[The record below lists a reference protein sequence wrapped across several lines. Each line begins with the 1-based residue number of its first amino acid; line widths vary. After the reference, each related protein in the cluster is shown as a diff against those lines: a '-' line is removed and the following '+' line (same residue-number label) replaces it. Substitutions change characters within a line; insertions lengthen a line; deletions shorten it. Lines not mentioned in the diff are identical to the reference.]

1 MTLAWSI
8 SHEEKLV
15 VVHIRS
21 TLELEDVGG
30 IYAVMA
36 AEGAFSY
43 RKLVDLSFAPL
54 TMNVAGIT
62 KLSQLVGTAAGD
74 APRGPV
80 ACVVNSEIAHE
91 MIEIFDR
98 KMSLDR
104 PLRIFRDT
112 AAAMRWL
119 DEIAPAGGSS

>member
-1 MTLAWSI
+1 MTPAWSI

-15 VVHIRS
+15 VVHIAS
-21 TLELEDVGG
+21 TIELEDVRS
-30 IYAVMA
+30 IYTAMA
-36 AEGAFSY
+36 TEGAFSY

-54 TMNVAGIT
+54 TLDVAGIA
-62 KLSQLVGTAAGD
+62 KISQLAGAAAGD
-74 APRGPV
+74 VRRGPV
-80 ACVVNSEIAHE
+80 AFVINSEIARE

-98 KMSLDR
+98 KISLDR

-119 DEIAPAGGSS
+119 DEIAPPGGS

>member
-1 MTLAWSI
+1 MYSRE
-8 SHEEKLV
+8 S
-15 VVHIRS
+15 S
-21 TLELEDVGG
+21 
-30 IYAVMA
+30 A
-36 AEGAFSY
+36 ARATGHASRPAGA
-43 RKLVDLSFAPL
+43 
-54 TMNVAGIT
+54 
-62 KLSQLVGTAAGD
+62 AAGD

-80 ACVVNSEIAHE
+80 ACVVSSEIAHE
-91 MIEIFDR
+91 MIAIFDR